1 MGNPLEDTIIL
12 TKKKSNL
19 EEGCEPNF
27 VINWKIARH
36 EATPTQLGIWQNFG
50 FHIQSQEK

>member
-1 MGNPLEDTIIL
+1 MGNPLEDTIVL

-27 VINWKIARH
+27 GINCRIAR
-36 EATPTQLGIWQNFG
+36 
-50 FHIQSQEK
+50 